1 MKNETILQRVRED
14 LQKHCDLKTKES
26 TKRFFKESVDSYGV
40 KTSLVKDIAK
50 QYYREMSSKTKA
62 EVFSAC
68 SSLWA
73 SGYLEETFIA
83 CNWSH
88 RLHRQYQPNDFQQF
102 QEWVFHYISN
112 WASCD
117 TFCNH
122 TIGTFLEMYPDHIEE
137 LYKWAKAD
145 NRWVRRASAV
155 SLIVPARK
163 GMFLAEVFH
172 IAHILLL
179 DTDDMVQKGY
189 GWLLKVASQTHEA
202 EVFDYVMK
210 NKITMPRTALRY
222 AIEKMPTERRQQAM
236 KK

>member
-1 MKNETILQRVRED
+1 MENKRIVQHIRED
-14 LQKHCDLKTKES
+14 LQKHWDPKTKES
-26 TKRFFKESVDSYGV
+26 TKRFFKETVLSYGV

-50 QYYREMSSKTKA
+50 RHFKDIQSKPKA

-83 CNWSH
+83 CDWSH
-88 RLHRQYQPNDFQQF
+88 RLHRQYKPTDFQQF

-122 TIGTFLEMYPDHIEE
+122 TLGTFLEMYPDHIKE
-137 LYKWAKAD
+137 LYKWAESN

-155 SLIVPARK
+155 SLIVPVRR

-172 IAHILLL
+172 IAGILLL

-189 GWLLKVASQTHEA
+189 GWLLKVASQTHET

-210 NKITMPRTALRY
+210 YKSSMPRTSLRY
-222 AIEKMPTERRQQAM
+222 AIEKMPIKRKQVAM
-236 KK
+236 RK